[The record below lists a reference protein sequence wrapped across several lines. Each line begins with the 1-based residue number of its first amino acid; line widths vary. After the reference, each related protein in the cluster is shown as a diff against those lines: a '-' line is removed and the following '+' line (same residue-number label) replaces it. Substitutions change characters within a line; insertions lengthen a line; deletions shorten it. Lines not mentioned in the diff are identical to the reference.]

1 MMKRAELLTRLA
13 DQKAWLATE
22 GVVRLRVFGSH
33 ARDQARPD
41 SDIDLIADFCRQPSL
56 LDLIRIEG
64 LLAERLGA
72 PVDLA
77 TANGLKLRVRQR
89 IEAEAV
95 DA

>member
-1 MMKRAELLTRLA
+1 MTRSELLDRLSA
-13 DQKAWLATE
+13 LQPWLRSR

-33 ARDQARPD
+33 ARDTATPQ
-41 SDIDLIADFCRQPSL
+41 SDIDLVADFAVQPSL
-56 LDLIRIEG
+56 IEMIA
-64 LLAERLGA
+64 LEQELAERLGA

-77 TANGLKLRVRQR
+77 SAAGLKPRARAR

>member
-1 MMKRAELLTRLA
+1 MRRDDLLIRL
-13 DQKAWLATE
+13 KALE
-22 GVVRLRVFGSH
+22 PFLKGRGVVRLRVFGSH

-41 SDIDLIADFCRQPSL
+41 SDVDLIADFDRQPSL
-56 LDLIRIEG
+56 LDLVG
-64 LLAERLGA
+64 LEQELAKRLGA

-77 TANGLKLRVRQR
+77 TTAGLKPRVRAR

>member
-1 MMKRAELLTRLA
+1 MRRDALLQRLKTLKPFLE
-13 DQKAWLATE
+13 QR
-22 GVVRLRVFGSH
+22 GVVRLRIFGSH

-41 SDIDLIADFCRQPSL
+41 SDVDLIADFDRQPSL
-56 LDLIRIEG
+56 LDLVRLEQD
-64 LLAERLGA
+64 LAGQLGV

-77 TANGLKLRVRQR
+77 TTAGLKPRVRAR